1 MTTNNPH
8 YTHSFEDYVKL
19 RILENDMDA
28 SIATSAKNRLG
39 VYSLK
44 MDRAQIEHFDL
55 KKFVERNIN

>member
-1 MTTNNPH
+1 LTTNNPH
-8 YTHSFEDYVKL
+8 YTLSFEDYVKL

-28 SIATSAKNRLG
+28 SIATSAKNLLG

-55 KKFVERNIN
+55 KKFVERNSN